1 MQGEYINWLN
11 PKAATIFQV
20 SFAHAKTDAERKT
33 LVKMVRI
40 WDLFVSKRLL
50 LPILNSTDFNEAYYR
65 LLTKKDR
72 QVISEYKH
80 AFYPN
85 CLPKSIERSGKFYRG
100 DRSVP
105 KHSSMTPAI
114 HRESTM
120 SSTAS
125 A

>member
-1 MQGEYINWLN
+1 M
-11 PKAATIFQV
+11 
-20 SFAHAKTDAERKT
+20 
-33 LVKMVRI
+33 
-40 WDLFVSKRLL
+40 
-50 LPILNSTDFNEAYYR
+50 PILDSTDFKEAYYR

-80 AFYPN
+80 QFYPN

-105 KHSSMTPAI
+105 KTTATTSSSN
-114 HRESTM
+114 RESSI
-120 SSTAS
+120 SSTAP